1 MRKVTIVALLL
12 AGCASTKSKSV
23 EMTGQKEHAMANCP
37 SATKGATTTVANIPD
52 GVQLTVTAPGTVEQQ
67 EIRRRAQKQLAVGLS
82 EQRGAIEHTGEGT
95 GSGKFGYCP
104 GMIQDTVVS
113 VDELP
118 DGARITV
125 RANQPSAIPRL
136 QKDTAQRA
144 EALRVRQCRS
154 SRPSTARAR
163 RAGSGTP
170 RSSARSA

>member
-12 AGCASTKSKSV
+12 AGCASTKTKA
-23 EMTGQKEHAMANCP
+23 EDMTGKKEQSMANCP
-37 SATKGATTTVANIPD
+37 SAAPGAHTTVANIPD
-52 GVQLTVTAPGTVEQQ
+52 GVQLTVTAPDPTQQQ
-67 EIRRRAQKQLAVGLS
+67 EIRRRAQKQLAVGMH
-82 EQRGAIEHTGEGT
+82 EQRGALEHTGQGT

-125 RANQPSAIPRL
+125 RANQPSGIPRL

-144 EALRVRQCRS
+144 EALRVRQ
-154 SRPSTARAR
+154 
-163 RAGSGTP
+163 
-170 RSSARSA
+170 